1 MSAEAVTAPSV
12 TARALLPGSRV
23 VAVLALALPLLTGVP
38 LWAGYLAARPPE
50 RVFLGFRHFIGDEL
64 MYASFARQSADEG
77 RFFMEN
83 RFTAEAHARRY
94 APLFPWLV
102 GWLARLTGQRIP
114 LVWEETRIVLGVV
127 FLVLVWRLVCGCF
140 ATAEER
146 IEAFAIVALSGGL
159 GWLAAATAAPDGTIA
174 ATWADFWSFS
184 TFGAL
189 VAPMWIAACCVWLL
203 VVLTV
208 TQPSLPSPVRWIV
221 GLVLPPLAWGLHPY
235 TGTLG
240 YATLALFV
248 ALPLARRAGG
258 HAVPWDE
265 MRVRLR
271 AAAPALASLVVV
283 AAYVVWAQREAAFAV
298 SSGRSFAWHPIYPLA
313 VYPIAYGLLLPL
325 GLLGVVWR
333 TGLDPRRADLLLA
346 WLLAAFVL
354 SRNPFTSG
362 IKFQYLVHLP
372 LAVFA
377 AAGLTQ
383 LRRRWS
389 PARLLRGRA
398 ALLVGVL
405 LFGHAV
411 FTIADVTRGTAGAPY
426 LYLSDGELRA
436 FAFLDGQPRGVT
448 LCTAVTGNYIPW
460 LARQPVVAGHWFLTP
475 AVDEK
480 IEAIRSFFAV
490 GGPLEPKQAL
500 LREAH
505 VRWVYVGPLER
516 ALGDLDPRLGLERVY
531 DAGGVAIYRA
541 P

>member
-1 MSAEAVTAPSV
+1 MMLGPDRRAGSRGTVSAEAVAAPSV

-102 GWLARLTGQRIP
+102 GWLACLTGQRIP
-114 LVWEETRIVLGVV
+114 LACEETRIVLGVV

-140 ATAEER
+140 ANAEER

-159 GWLAAATAAPDGTIA
+159 GWLAAATAASDGTIA
-174 ATWADFWSFS
+174 ATWVDFWSFS

-208 TQPSLPSPVRWIV
+208 TGRSLPSPARWIV
-221 GLVLPPLAWGLHPY
+221 ELVLPPLAWGLHPY
-235 TGTLG
+235 TGTVG

-248 ALPLARRAGG
+248 ALPLARRVGG

-265 MRVRLR
+265 IRVRLR
-271 AAAPALASLVVV
+271 AAAPALASLIVV
-283 AAYVVWAQREAAFAV
+283 ATYVAWAWREPAFAV
-298 SSGRSFAWHPIYPLA
+298 SGRRVFAWDPIYPLA
-313 VYPIAYGLLLPL
+313 VYPLAYGLFLPL
-325 GLLGVVWR
+325 GLLGH
-333 TGLDPRRADLLLA
+333 GA
-346 WLLAAFVL
+346 W
-354 SRNPFTSG
+354 
-362 IKFQYLVHLP
+362 
-372 LAVFA
+372 
-377 AAGLTQ
+377 
-383 LRRRWS
+383 
-389 PARLLRGRA
+389 
-398 ALLVGVL
+398 
-405 LFGHAV
+405 
-411 FTIADVTRGTAGAPY
+411 TIADAARRTARAPS
-426 LYLSDGELRA
+426 LSLSDGELRA
-436 FAFLDGQPRGVT
+436 FAFLDRQPRGVT
-448 LCTAVTGNYIPW
+448 LSTAVTGNYVPW

-475 AVDEK
+475 AIDEK
-480 IEAIRSFFAV
+480 IQAIRSFFAV
-490 GGPLEPKQAL
+490 GGPLEPKRTL

-505 VRWVYVGPLER
+505 VRWGYVGPLER
-516 ALGDLDPRLGLERVY
+516 ALGD
-531 DAGGVAIYRA
+531 A
-541 P
+541 